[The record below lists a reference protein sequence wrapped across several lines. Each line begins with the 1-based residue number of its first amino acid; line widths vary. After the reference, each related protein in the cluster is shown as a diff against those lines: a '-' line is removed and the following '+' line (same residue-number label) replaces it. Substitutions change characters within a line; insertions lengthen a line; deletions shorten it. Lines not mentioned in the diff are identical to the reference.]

1 MDAEAKR
8 RFGEFVAAQTPALM
22 RLAYLLTGDQHRAE
36 DLLQTALTKT
46 LVKWRSLQNED
57 PEAYV
62 RKVLYH
68 EQVSWWRWAARR
80 RETTVSQLPDPPLAD
95 PSPQAD
101 LRLQVRQ
108 ALMRLTGKQRA
119 VLVLRYFE
127 DLSETQVAEILG
139 CSVGT
144 VRSQTHKAVVR
155 LRVLAPELARRT
167 EVLEALS

>member
-1 MDAEAKR
+1 VDSEAKR
-8 RFGEFVAAQTPALM
+8 RFGEFVAARTPALM
-22 RLAYLLTGDQHRAE
+22 RLAYLLAGDQHRAE

-46 LVKWRSLQNED
+46 MVRWRTLQHED

-80 RETTVSQLPDPPLAD
+80 RETTVHQLPEIPLAD
-95 PSPQAD
+95 PSSQSD

-108 ALMRLTGKQRA
+108 ALMRLTAKQRA

-127 DLSETQVAEILG
+127 DLSETQVAEQLG

-144 VRSQTHKAVVR
+144 VRSQTHKAIAR

-167 EVLEALS
+167 EVLEVHS

>member
-1 MDAEAKR
+1 MDSEAKR
-8 RFGEFVAAQTPALM
+8 RFGEFVAARTPALM
-22 RLAYLLTGDQHRAE
+22 RLAYLLAGDQHRAE

-46 LVKWRSLQNED
+46 LARWRTLQHED

-80 RETTVSQLPDPPLAD
+80 RETTVQQLPDLPFAD
-95 PSPQAD
+95 PSPQSD

-108 ALMRLTGKQRA
+108 ALMRLTAKQRT

-127 DLSETQVAEILG
+127 DLSETQVAELLG

-144 VRSQTHKAVVR
+144 VRSQTHKAITR

-167 EVLEALS
+167 EVLEVHS